1 MSKIEKYLLKKGSV
15 HRRVSLKNLIQ
26 HFLPLLKISLEKK
39 VISENNVLYSD
50 IAVCNT
56 SPVRDSM
63 LSQSDTLQEIYD
75 DFKGT
80 NSSSNRKRKKRQ
92 VGPGPGPTQPGILHS
107 LVCCLK
113 SCLEPAWAVRGSLL
127 FIICMT

>member
-1 MSKIEKYLLKKGSV
+1 MAIISPPCNI
-15 HRRVSLKNLIQ
+15 VSPCAGIY
-26 HFLPLLKISLEKK
+26 H

-50 IAVCNT
+50 IVVCNT

-92 VGPGPGPTQPGILHS
+92 VGPGPGPGPTQPGILHS
-107 LVCCLK
+107 LV
-113 SCLEPAWAVRGSLL
+113 SCL
-127 FIICMT
+127 